1 MHLTNAGLATLASL
15 LDSSKPRVR
24 SRSWARKRVKTG
36 NFNII
41 SVILT
46 VTKLGQDVAP
56 SFRLH
61 GVGHTEVVEGIGGY
75 MSRVYLNNIVRILK
89 SR

>member
-1 MHLTNAGLATLASL
+1 MVITENL
-15 LDSSKPRVR
+15 
-24 SRSWARKRVKTG
+24 
-36 NFNII
+36 NII
-41 SVILT
+41 SVIWT

-75 MSRVYLNNIVRILK
+75 VSRIYLSNIVRILK
-89 SR
+89 K